1 MMKITFT
8 LCLLA
13 FTSLMSFSQH
23 SITTIGVASQIDF
36 NGYQGAGLSTTP
48 SPGQLSSNVWEI
60 IGFSEGDNLYGG
72 EAITGDFARGF
83 STGNISSGGLYSFDN
98 GTGFSMGVQPGG
110 TDFTPGSMTLRIQNN
125 TGQVINDLELAY
137 EIWVMNDQTRANS
150 FNFEHS
156 GDFVTFTQE
165 ASLNFVTPEA
175 ADASPAWTNNT
186 RSITL
191 TGVDIAIGSFYYLR
205 WTSDDV
211 TGGGGRD
218 EIALDNISITGLS
231 NLGTDPTVFSSQ
243 SSLTGFTQFAGTPSP
258 EQSFEVSGTLL
269 TGDITLTVTS
279 GDYELSET
287 AGGIFGNTITLTQT
301 GGEVAATTIYVRL
314 NGLLAASPSNG
325 EVTLTSTSAT
335 DVVVTLEGQILNP
348 APTFFVSETAL
359 SGFTHFVGTP
369 SAEQTFEVSGSFL
382 TDDIVITAPGEY
394 EVSLTSGA
402 GFGPS
407 VTLIP
412 TTGEVA
418 NTVIYVRLNGAAAN
432 PNQTGDVT
440 IASAGVTDQTI
451 ALTGE
456 TFEYV
461 LTTIGAATTIDA
473 DGVGE
478 SVGNLVELRGIVH
491 CIDFRGGNGYNVTVV
506 DGAGDGIQ
514 LFSFNQV
521 AGYESAEGDS
531 LRIFGTIAQFNGLL
545 QINAANIIVVSQG
558 NATVTPD
565 VVTAL
570 GENTES
576 QLVTLEN
583 LTFVTPAANW
593 PANGNV
599 DVTDGTTV
607 FTVRVVTASPLSG
620 TPAPAG
626 AFNITGLGGQFDNS
640 SPYTSG
646 YQIFPCS
653 VVELC
658 NVDVTT
664 TTTDF
669 TIEANAVGLTYQW
682 VDCDDNFAVI
692 ANETNQSFTATVNG
706 NYAVIV
712 TDGACSDTSACVA
725 ISTIGL
731 NELNSLAV
739 TAYPN
744 PSNGAFI
751 IRFNTSV
758 NDGILNLTDINGKL
772 ILSKQIT
779 GLSYEINDITLKKG
793 IYFLTITS
801 SIGTARQRVII
812 N

>member
-1 MMKITFT
+1 LNT
-8 LCLLA
+8 LGVCQGGANPFETIIGIGAYTPAVVPTLPTIIA
-13 FTSLMSFSQH
+13 TPTSLS
-23 SITTIGVASQIDF
+23 
-36 NGYQGAGLSTTP
+36 
-48 SPGQLSSNVWEI
+48 
-60 IGFSEGDNLYGG
+60 
-72 EAITGDFARGF
+72 
-83 STGNISSGGLYSFDN
+83 
-98 GTGFSMGVQPGG
+98 
-110 TDFTPGSMTLRIQNN
+110 
-125 TGQVINDLELAY
+125 
-137 EIWVMNDQTRANS
+137 
-150 FNFEHS
+150 
-156 GDFVTFTQE
+156 
-165 ASLNFVTPEA
+165 
-175 ADASPAWTNNT
+175 
-186 RSITL
+186 
-191 TGVDIAIGSFYYLR
+191 
-205 WTSDDV
+205 
-211 TGGGGRD
+211 
-218 EIALDNISITGLS
+218 
-231 NLGTDPTVFSSQ
+231 
-243 SSLTGFTQFAGTPSP
+243 GFTQFVGTPSA
-258 EQSFEVSGTLL
+258 EQTFQVSGTLL
-269 TGDITLTVTS
+269 TDNITLTVTT
-279 GDYELSET
+279 GDYEISET
-287 AGGIFGNTITLTQT
+287 SGGIFGPSITLTQT
-301 GGEVAATTIYVRL
+301 GGDVSATTIYVRL

-325 EVTLTSTSAT
+325 DITLTSTGAT
-335 DVVVTLEGQILNP
+335 DVIVTLEGQILNP
-348 APTFFVSETAL
+348 GPTVFLSETAL
-359 SGFTHFVGTP
+359 TGFSHFVGTQ
-369 SAEQTFEVSGSFL
+369 SAEQTFEVSGNFL
-382 TDDIVITAPGEY
+382 TDDIVITAPGEF

-407 VTLIP
+407 VTLTPI
-412 TTGEVA
+412 GGDVA

-478 SVGNLVELRGIVH
+478 SVGNLVELRGIAH
-491 CIDFRGGNGYNVTVV
+491 CIDFRGGNGYNVTVI
-506 DGAGDGIQ
+506 DEAGNGIQ

-531 LRIFGTIAQFNGLL
+531 LQIFGTISQFNGLL
-545 QINAANIIVVSQG
+545 QINAADIIVVSQG
-558 NATVTPD
+558 NPTATPD
-565 VVTAL
+565 IVTSL

-607 FTVRVVTASPLSG
+607 ITVRVVTASPLSD

-725 ISTIGL
+725 
-731 NELNSLAV
+731 
-739 TAYPN
+739 
-744 PSNGAFI
+744 
-751 IRFNTSV
+751 
-758 NDGILNLTDINGKL
+758 KL
-772 ILSKQIT
+772 
-779 GLSYEINDITLKKG
+779 
-793 IYFLTITS
+793 
-801 SIGTARQRVII
+801 V
-812 N
+812 

>member
-1 MMKITFT
+1 LYKKYMIMKKT
-8 LCLLA
+8 LFNVLA
-13 FTSLMSFSQH
+13 KK
-23 SITTIGVASQIDF
+23 
-36 NGYQGAGLSTTP
+36 
-48 SPGQLSSNVWEI
+48 
-60 IGFSEGDNLYGG
+60 
-72 EAITGDFARGF
+72 
-83 STGNISSGGLYSFDN
+83 GLYLSFAFLLTTLFVSNTARAQYVVDFEAETKTGYASATLAIN
-98 GTGFSMGVQPGG
+98 GLDWDLTNALIGTAAADFKNGLKSLRMRGYATSSATMLQDKANGIGAISFLYSEYGTDIQTSWRVEYSTDAGVTWTQAG
-110 TDFTPGSMTLRIQNN
+110 TDFTATGGNLNPETFSATVNVLGNARIRIVET
-125 TGQVINDLELAY
+125 TGLGTTNKRTNIDDITITDYVA
-137 EIWVMNDQTRANS
+137 
-150 FNFEHS
+150 
-156 GDFVTFTQE
+156 
-165 ASLNFVTPEA
+165 VTP
-175 ADASPAWTNNT
+175 T
-186 RSITL
+186 I
-191 TGVDIAIGSFYYLR
+191 IATP
-205 WTSDDV
+205 TSL
-211 TGGGGRD
+211 
-218 EIALDNISITGLS
+218 A
-231 NLGTDPTVFSSQ
+231 
-243 SSLTGFTQFAGTPSP
+243 GFTQFVGTPSA
-258 EQSFEVSGTLL
+258 EQTFQVSGTLL
-269 TGDITLTVTS
+269 TDNITLTVTT
-279 GDYELSET
+279 GDYEISET
-287 AGGIFGNTITLTQT
+287 SGGIFGPSITLTQT
-301 GGEVAATTIYVRL
+301 GGDVSATTIYVRL

-325 EVTLTSTSAT
+325 DITLTSTGAT
-335 DVVVTLEGQILNP
+335 DVIVTLEGQILNP
-348 APTFFVSETAL
+348 GPTVFLSETAL
-359 SGFTHFVGTP
+359 TGFSHFVGTQ
-369 SAEQTFEVSGSFL
+369 SAEQTFEVSGNFL
-382 TDDIVITAPGEY
+382 TDDIVITAPGEF

-407 VTLIP
+407 VTLTPI
-412 TTGEVA
+412 GGDVA

-478 SVGNLVELRGIVH
+478 SVGNLVELRGIAH
-491 CIDFRGGNGYNVTVV
+491 CIDFRGGNGYNVTVI
-506 DGAGDGIQ
+506 DEAGNGIQ
-514 LFSFNQV
+514 LFGFNQV

-531 LRIFGTIAQFNGLL
+531 LQIFGTISQFNGLL
-545 QINAANIIVVSQG
+545 QINAADIIVVSQG
-558 NATVTPD
+558 NPTATPD
-565 VVTAL
+565 IVTSL

-607 FTVRVVTASPLSG
+607 ITVRVVTASPLSD

-712 TDGACSDTSACVA
+712 TDGTCSDTSACLA

-779 GLSYEINDITLKKG
+779 GLSYEINDISLKKG

>member
-1 MMKITFT
+1 MKITFT

-13 FTSLMSFSQH
+13 FTSLMSFSQQ

-60 IGFSEGDNLYGG
+60 IGFSDGDNLYGG
-72 EAITGDFARGF
+72 EAITGDFAKGF
-83 STGNISSGGLYSFDN
+83 STGNIGTGGLYSFDN

-137 EIWVMNDQTRANS
+137 EIWVMNDQPRANS

-258 EQSFEVSGTLL
+258 EQSFEVSGLNL
-269 TGDITLTVTS
+269 TDDVTLTVTN
-279 GDYELSET
+279 GDYQISET
-287 AGGIFGNTITLTQT
+287 SGAGFGTSINLTQT
-301 GGEVAATTIYVRL
+301 GGEVSATTIYVRL

-325 EVTLTSTSAT
+325 DVTLTSNGAT

-348 APTFFVSETAL
+348 APTVFVSETAL

-382 TDDIVITAPGEY
+382 TDDIVITAPVEY

-407 VTLIP
+407 ATLAPI
-412 TTGEVA
+412 GGDVA

-491 CIDFRGGNGYNVTVV
+491 CIDFRGGNGYNVTVI

-531 LRIFGTIAQFNGLL
+531 LQIFGTIAQFNGLL
-545 QINAANIIVVSQG
+545 QINAADIVVVSQG
-558 NATVTPD
+558 NPTVSPV
-565 VVTAL
+565 VVTSL
-570 GENTES
+570 NEDSES

-583 LTFVTPAANW
+583 LSFVTPTANW

-599 DVTDGTTV
+599 DVTDGTNT
-607 FTVRVVTASPLSG
+607 FTVRVVSSSPLSE
-620 TPAPAG
+620 TPAPEG
-626 AFNITGLGGQFDNS
+626 LFNITGVGGQFDNS
-640 SPYTSG
+640 NPFDSG

-739 TAYPN
+739 NAYPN
-744 PSNGAFI
+744 PVNDVLTIQAAEQRFSVTVFNLEGKVLATYSNVDAKLEM
-751 IRFNTSV
+751 NTS
-758 NDGILNLTDINGKL
+758 NW
-772 ILSKQIT
+772 S
-779 GLSYEINDITLKKG
+779 KG
-793 IYFLTITS
+793 IYTVLVS
-801 SIGTARQRVII
+801 NETATKAIKIVK
-812 N
+812 